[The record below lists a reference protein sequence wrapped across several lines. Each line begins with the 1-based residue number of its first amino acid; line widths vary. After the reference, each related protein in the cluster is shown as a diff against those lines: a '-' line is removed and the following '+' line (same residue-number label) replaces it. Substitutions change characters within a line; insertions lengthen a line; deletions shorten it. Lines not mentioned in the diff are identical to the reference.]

1 MQMPAKLQPQAT
13 QPLLQ
18 IRGLQAEI
26 DGKRVLNGIDLD
38 IAPGEVA
45 VIMGPNGSGKTTLAQ
60 VLAGRDLCRVSG
72 GTVRFDGQD
81 LLALPPQERAL
92 AGLFL
97 AFQYP
102 VEIPGLS
109 NVYLLKAALNAQR
122 KHRGLPELDAME
134 FLQQVK
140 ALMRELGM
148 DEKFLQRGVNEGF
161 SGGEKKRNDM
171 LQMAL
176 LQPRLAILDETD
188 SGLDVD
194 ALKVVAQAVNAMR
207 SPERALVLITHYE
220 RLLEVIVPDRVHV
233 LWQGRIVAS
242 GGAELARRI
251 EREGYAWLQQGAALA
266 STQEV

>member
-1 MQMPAKLQPQAT
+1 
-13 QPLLQ
+13 
-18 IRGLQAEI
+18 
-26 DGKRVLNGIDLD
+26 
-38 IAPGEVA
+38 
-45 VIMGPNGSGKTTLAQ
+45 
-60 VLAGRDLCRVSG
+60 
-72 GTVRFDGQD
+72 
-81 LLALPPQERAL
+81 
-92 AGLFL
+92 
-97 AFQYP
+97 
-102 VEIPGLS
+102 
-109 NVYLLKAALNAQR
+109 
-122 KHRGLPELDAME
+122 ME

-266 STQEV
+266 SAQEV